1 MLLRDILS
9 RKGGHVSVCSPSDT
23 LAQAVQRLVD
33 ENIGSLVVCRG
44 KRLVGILTERDI
56 LRRSA
61 TSLTQFATLTVEE
74 CMTASPITGHPDLEV
89 TQVMGLMTDQRIRHL
104 PVLEGNDLVGM
115 ISLGDLVKSQH
126 DELTCENHYLRNYLF
141 S

>member
-9 RKGGHVSVCSPSDT
+9 RKGGRVSVCSPSDS
-23 LAQAVQRLVD
+23 LAQAVERLVE

-56 LRRSA
+56 LRRTAGSHA
-61 TSLTQFATLTVEE
+61 QFATLTVEE
-74 CMTASPITGHPDLEV
+74 CMTVSPITGHPEMEV
-89 TQVMGLMTDQRIRHL
+89 TQVMGLMTEHRIRHL
-104 PVLEGNDLVGM
+104 PVMEAHDLVGM
-115 ISLGDLVKSQH
+115 ISIGDLVKSQH
-126 DELTCENHYLRNYLF
+126 DELFCENHYLRNYLN

>member
-9 RKGGHVSVCSPSDT
+9 RKGGRVSVCSPSDT

-44 KRLVGILTERDI
+44 KRIVGILTERDI
-56 LRRSA
+56 LRRTA
-61 TSLTQFATLTVEE
+61 TSLAHFATLTVEE
-74 CMTASPITGHPDLEV
+74 CMTASPVTGNPDLEV

-104 PVLEGNDLVGM
+104 PVMEGNDLVGM

-126 DELTCENHYLRNYLF
+126 DELTCENHYLRNYLN